1 MEGEHHREHEPIEK
15 SRSDSWEGK
24 DGLDHLLHSVSLQ
37 SQPVQHV
44 THHASH
50 TDTVFRA
57 PAEVKPPTPTAAV
70 AATAPAPTSPSP
82 PTVIPASA
90 LQPTETPIVKTGTLS
105 VSVTPSAASSAPA
118 PVMLKSSSKKPPQ
131 KKGLGAKKLVST
143 PQDIHIESFNSV
155 EKRAAAAKQVE
166 EDHKVAVALQQQ
178 ESQQAGVSRISSLLQ
193 EESKSIY
200 RSTPKV
206 EAPTPAPSRYT
217 SRAPVAST
225 SNGTESTLARDKYS
239 TAKSISSEQFYGNE
253 EDLSALKGK
262 LGQYSSAKAISS
274 DLLYHDRQPSLQTED
289 DGLTQLKESVKDFF
303 QDINRRMH

>member
-1 MEGEHHREHEPIEK
+1 MIEGDHHRDHEPIEK
-15 SRSDSWEGK
+15 TRSDSWEGK

-50 TDTVFRA
+50 TDTVFRT
-57 PAEVKPPTPTAAV
+57 PEVKPPTPATA
-70 AATAPAPTSPSP
+70 APAPTSPSP
-82 PTVIPASA
+82 PTVIPASV
-90 LQPTETPIVKTGTLS
+90 LQPTETTPTVKTGTLS
-105 VSVTPSAASSAPA
+105 VSLTPSTSSSVSAP
-118 PVMLKSSSKKPPQ
+118 VLLKSTSKKPAS
-131 KKGLGAKKLVST
+131 KKGLGAKKLAST
-143 PQDIHIESFNSV
+143 PQDIHIESFSSV

-166 EDHKVAVALQQQ
+166 EDHKVALALQQQ
-178 ESQQAGVSRISSLLQ
+178 EQTSVSRISSLLQ

-206 EAPTPAPSRYT
+206 ETPAPAPSRYT
-217 SRAPVAST
+217 ARTPTTSS

-253 EDLSALKGK
+253 EDLSVLKGK

-274 DLLYHDRQPSLQTED
+274 DLLYHDHQPSLQTED